1 MEVEDLVEEDEGQ
14 IQENEEIVIT
24 EEKETEDIKID
35 DGIEENKNILLNYSS
50 NQEIIN
56 NLEDLSI
63 YLANLKETFEDD
75 KYIIQVY
82 YTDDE
87 FVKNSSISYIDFSEC
102 ESLLKKKWDN
112 IRK

>member
-35 DGIEENKNILLNYSS
+35 DGIEENKNNLLNYSS

-56 NLEDLSI
+56 NIEDI
-63 YLANLKETFEDD
+63 
-75 KYIIQVY
+75 
-82 YTDDE
+82 
-87 FVKNSSISYIDFSEC
+87 
-102 ESLLKKKWDN
+102 
-112 IRK
+112 